1 MPIQDAPDGTV
12 WTQVI
17 NVVVDTPVPPAPAHE
32 NAAGGAGNYSG
43 VLQTY
48 QTVVSWTVAADK
60 VGDLKEIL
68 IITNDYDVTQI
79 KITIDS
85 TEWCKDWSPTS
96 AMPIIFEDLKL
107 VAGTL
112 VKVWAKSDGA
122 TDIDVDAIIV
132 AKEIG

>member
-1 MPIQDAPDGTV
+1 MAIQDAPDGTV

-32 NAAGGAGNYSG
+32 NAAGGVGNYSG
-43 VLQTY
+43 HSDEY
-48 QTVVSWTVAADK
+48 QKVVEWTVFPGK
-60 VGDLKEIL
+60 IGDLKEIL
-68 IITNDYDVTQI
+68 IITDDYDLTQI
-79 KITIDS
+79 KITIDDD
-85 TEWCKDWSPTS
+85 EWCEHWSPTS